1 MHYNT
6 IKHAIQAIYSKYSD
20 IESQVEAIKE
30 EISKH
35 YKFIQTFD
43 RDAIDD
49 ILWQF
54 SELAVTIAE
63 LPTQHKLAL
72 LVEVKEDLDKLVKQR
87 QMLKKPITQQ
97 TPKVDGLYKSITRA
111 LETTSQTCESEIL
124 KEIKDNPD
132 RFLNEDGKV
141 RIVAKNFVIEEGPK
155 KRKFTIADPSQ
166 VRKEFLMVNEDAVK
180 EYYDTIGILPE
191 GIAVETE
198 RHFTVSNKKTSP
210 KE

>member
-1 MHYNT
+1 MNYT
-6 IKHAIQAIYSKYSD
+6 IIKHAIQVLYSKFSD
-20 IESQVEAIKE
+20 IESQINDIKE
-30 EISKH
+30 EISKR
-35 YKFIQTFD
+35 YKFVQTFD

-49 ILWQF
+49 ILWNF
-54 SELAVTIAE
+54 AELDVAIE
-63 LPTQHKLAL
+63 HLPTQHKVAL
-72 LVEVKEDLDKLVKQR
+72 LAEIKEDLDKLVKQR
-87 QMLKKPITQQ
+87 QALKKPLTQQ
-97 TPKVDGLYKSITRA
+97 TPKVDGLYKPVTRA
-111 LETTSQTCESEIL
+111 LEITSQTCESEIL
-124 KEIKDNPD
+124 KEVKDNPD

-198 RHFTVSNKKTSP
+198 RNFTISNKKTSP